1 MTPPHAPPAHGIVV
15 EPVHRED
22 FAAVLDLNESAI
34 PHVSPIDMAALEE
47 LATQSMS
54 FTVARD
60 HTGAVAGFLLVLP
73 DGEHYASPNYRY
85 FADRY
90 PSFAYV
96 DRIVVGERHRG
107 AGIGSRLYS
116 HLLTGSAADKPMVAC
131 EVNLRPPNPASVA
144 FHERLGFV
152 GVDEQDTDGGG
163 KRVLLMVKELG

>member
-1 MTPPHAPPAHGIVV
+1 MTPPHTPAACGIVV
-15 EPVHRED
+15 EPARRED

-60 HTGAVAGFLLVLP
+60 DAGVVAGFLLVLP
-73 DGEHYASPNYRY
+73 EGEQYASLNYRY

-96 DRIVVGERHRG
+96 DRIVVSERHRG

-116 HLLTGSAADKPMVAC
+116 HLLTRARADKPMVAC
-131 EVNLRPPNPASVA
+131 EVNLKPPNPASVA
-144 FHERLGFV
+144 FHEGLGFV
-152 GVDEQDTDGGG
+152 GVDEQDTDGGS
-163 KRVLLMVKELG
+163 KRVLLMVKKLD